1 MGGAE
6 WRVVERICKGKNCGQ
21 WSVGVKK
28 PSFGEK
34 TRFQGGKTRFRGG
47 SHNVG
52 GASCPDPPS
61 GVYNKNR
68 GKGISI
74 ALIIHSLDPPT
85 EVGCG
90 GRCPPYDH
98 GTSFFLK
105 VVFQVVDVVLVECF
119 DFVFYLG
126 EAFVHSV
133 L

>member
-6 WRVVERICKGKNCGQ
+6 WRVRNRVLGKKLG
-21 WSVGVKK
+21 
-28 PSFGEK
+28 F
-34 TRFQGGKTRFRGG
+34 GG
-47 SHNVG
+47 SFCGRGRHNVG
-52 GASCPDPPS
+52 GASCPDPPPR
-61 GVYNKNR
+61 VRNKNR

-90 GRCPPYDH
+90 GRCPPYNH
-98 GTSFFLK
+98 GPSFFLK